1 METSQLDPKLSL
13 QPFDPE
19 VFQRVWNRVMP
30 DQDRSP
36 IAMDAPAQPAVPAL
50 SPVPEQPPET
60 PPQVPLTCLGE
71 GSRPYTQAIRDMMDQ
86 TRGFLRSLQ
95 TLSRRSGSRAARV
108 LSGIA
113 GDLRREER
121 RQSQAQVK
129 FDQGLVIDYGARCV
143 YQNGEPVHLAK
154 KEFDILELLSLHPS
168 QVFDR
173 EHIYD
178 SVWGWDS
185 EAVENHVE
193 VYVGFLRKKLANIGS
208 GIKIKSI
215 RSLGYHLEVSDDD

>member
-50 SPVPEQPPET
+50 SPAPEQPPET
-60 PPQVPLTCLGE
+60 APQVPLTCLGE

-95 TLSRRSGSRAARV
+95 ALSRRSGSRAARV

-121 RQSQAQVK
+121 RLSTAH
-129 FDQGLVIDYGARCV
+129 FLIT
-143 YQNGEPVHLAK
+143 GERY
-154 KEFDILELLSLHPS
+154 SPS
-168 QVFDR
+168 QT
-173 EHIYD
+173 
-178 SVWGWDS
+178 G
-185 EAVENHVE
+185 AVSS
-193 VYVGFLRKKLANIGS
+193 GPLPLALRALFQQLHQRAAQARAAAQGMGDPCLQQLFQDLAEDAEFYAQ
-208 GIKIKSI
+208 
-215 RSLGYHLEVSDDD
+215 RLRALLEEMP

>member
-30 DQDRSP
+30 DQSRSP
-36 IAMDAPAQPAVPAL
+36 IAMDAPSQPAVPAL
-50 SPVPEQPPET
+50 SPAPEQPPET
-60 PPQVPLTCLGE
+60 APQVPLTCLGE

-95 TLSRRSGSRAARV
+95 ALSRRSGSRAARV

-121 RQSQAQVK
+121 RLSTAH
-129 FDQGLVIDYGARCV
+129 FLIT
-143 YQNGEPVHLAK
+143 GERY
-154 KEFDILELLSLHPS
+154 SPS
-168 QVFDR
+168 QT
-173 EHIYD
+173 
-178 SVWGWDS
+178 G
-185 EAVENHVE
+185 AVPS
-193 VYVGFLRKKLANIGS
+193 GPLPLALRALFQQLHQRAAQARAAAQGM
-208 GIKIKSI
+208 GDPCLQQLFQD
-215 RSLGYHLEVSDDD
+215 LGEDAEFYAQRLRALLEGMP

>member
-1 METSQLDPKLSL
+1 MDAPRSAPQLSL

-50 SPVPEQPPET
+50 SPAPEQPPET

-95 TLSRRSGSRAARV
+95 SLSRRSGSRAARV

-121 RQSQAQVK
+121 RLSTAH
-129 FDQGLVIDYGARCV
+129 FLIT
-143 YQNGEPVHLAK
+143 GERY
-154 KEFDILELLSLHPS
+154 SPS
-168 QVFDR
+168 QT
-173 EHIYD
+173 
-178 SVWGWDS
+178 G
-185 EAVENHVE
+185 AVPS
-193 VYVGFLRKKLANIGS
+193 GPLPLALRALFQQLHQRAAQARAAAQGM
-208 GIKIKSI
+208 GDPCLQQLFQD
-215 RSLGYHLEVSDDD
+215 LGEDAEFYAQRLRTLLEEMP

>member
-30 DQDRSP
+30 DQSRSP
-36 IAMDAPAQPAVPAL
+36 IAMDAPSQPAVPAL
-50 SPVPEQPPET
+50 SPAPEQPPET
-60 PPQVPLTCLGE
+60 APQVPLTCLGE

-95 TLSRRSGSRAARV
+95 ALSRRSGSRAARV

-121 RQSQAQVK
+121 RLSTAH
-129 FDQGLVIDYGARCV
+129 FLIT
-143 YQNGEPVHLAK
+143 GERY
-154 KEFDILELLSLHPS
+154 SPS
-168 QVFDR
+168 QTGAAP
-173 EHIYD
+173 
-178 SVWGWDS
+178 SGPLPL
-185 EAVENHVE
+185 A
-193 VYVGFLRKKLANIGS
+193 LRTLFQQLHQRAAQARAAAQGM
-208 GIKIKSI
+208 GDPCLQQLFQD
-215 RSLGYHLEVSDDD
+215 LGEDAEFYAQRLRALLEEMP

>member
-50 SPVPEQPPET
+50 SPAPEQPPET

-71 GSRPYTQAIRDMMDQ
+71 GSRPYTQAIRDIMDQ

-95 TLSRRSGSRAARV
+95 SLSRRSGSRAARV

-121 RQSQAQVK
+121 RLSTAH
-129 FDQGLVIDYGARCV
+129 FLIT
-143 YQNGEPVHLAK
+143 GERYA
-154 KEFDILELLSLHPS
+154 PS
-168 QVFDR
+168 QT
-173 EHIYD
+173 
-178 SVWGWDS
+178 G
-185 EAVENHVE
+185 AVPS
-193 VYVGFLRKKLANIGS
+193 GPLPLALRALFQQLHQRAAHALAAAHGIGDPCLQQLFQDLAEDAEFYAQ
-208 GIKIKSI
+208 
-215 RSLGYHLEVSDDD
+215 RLRALLEEMP

>member
-50 SPVPEQPPET
+50 SPAPEQPPET
-60 PPQVPLTCLGE
+60 APQVPLTCLGE

-121 RQSQAQVK
+121 RLSTAH
-129 FDQGLVIDYGARCV
+129 FLIT
-143 YQNGEPVHLAK
+143 GERY
-154 KEFDILELLSLHPS
+154 SPS
-168 QVFDR
+168 QT
-173 EHIYD
+173 
-178 SVWGWDS
+178 G
-185 EAVENHVE
+185 AVSS
-193 VYVGFLRKKLANIGS
+193 GPLPLALRALFQQLHQRAAQARAAAQGM
-208 GIKIKSI
+208 GDPCLQQLFQD
-215 RSLGYHLEVSDDD
+215 LGEDAEFYAQRLRALLEGMP

>member
-60 PPQVPLTCLGE
+60 APQVPLTCLGE

-95 TLSRRSGSRAARV
+95 ALSRRSGSRAARV

-121 RQSQAQVK
+121 RLSTAH
-129 FDQGLVIDYGARCV
+129 FLIT
-143 YQNGEPVHLAK
+143 GERY
-154 KEFDILELLSLHPS
+154 SPS
-168 QVFDR
+168 QT
-173 EHIYD
+173 
-178 SVWGWDS
+178 G
-185 EAVENHVE
+185 AVPS
-193 VYVGFLRKKLANIGS
+193 GSLPLALRTLFQQLHQRAAQARAAAQGM
-208 GIKIKSI
+208 GDPCLQQLFQD
-215 RSLGYHLEVSDDD
+215 LGEDAEFYAQRLRALLEEMP

>member
-60 PPQVPLTCLGE
+60 APQVPLTCLGE

-95 TLSRRSGSRAARV
+95 SLSRRSGSRAARV

-121 RQSQAQVK
+121 RLSTAH
-129 FDQGLVIDYGARCV
+129 FLIT
-143 YQNGEPVHLAK
+143 GERY
-154 KEFDILELLSLHPS
+154 SPS
-168 QVFDR
+168 QT
-173 EHIYD
+173 
-178 SVWGWDS
+178 G
-185 EAVENHVE
+185 AVPS
-193 VYVGFLRKKLANIGS
+193 GPLPLALRALFQQLHQRAAQARAAAQGM
-208 GIKIKSI
+208 GDPCLQQLFQD
-215 RSLGYHLEVSDDD
+215 LGEDAEFYAQRLRALLEGMP

>member
-36 IAMDAPAQPAVPAL
+36 IAIDAPAQPAVPAL
-50 SPVPEQPPET
+50 SPAPEQPPET

-95 TLSRRSGSRAARV
+95 ALSRRSGSRAARV

-121 RQSQAQVK
+121 RLSTAH
-129 FDQGLVIDYGARCV
+129 FLIT
-143 YQNGEPVHLAK
+143 GERY
-154 KEFDILELLSLHPS
+154 SPS
-168 QVFDR
+168 QT
-173 EHIYD
+173 
-178 SVWGWDS
+178 G
-185 EAVENHVE
+185 AVPS
-193 VYVGFLRKKLANIGS
+193 GPLPLALRALFQQLHQRAAQARAAAQGM
-208 GIKIKSI
+208 GDPCLQQLFQD
-215 RSLGYHLEVSDDD
+215 LGEDAEFYAQRLRALLEEMP

>member
-60 PPQVPLTCLGE
+60 APQVPLTCLGE

-95 TLSRRSGSRAARV
+95 SLSRRSGSRAARV

-113 GDLRREER
+113 DDLRREER
-121 RQSQAQVK
+121 RLSTAH
-129 FDQGLVIDYGARCV
+129 FLIT
-143 YQNGEPVHLAK
+143 GERY
-154 KEFDILELLSLHPS
+154 SPS
-168 QVFDR
+168 QT
-173 EHIYD
+173 
-178 SVWGWDS
+178 G
-185 EAVENHVE
+185 AVPS
-193 VYVGFLRKKLANIGS
+193 GPLPLALRALFQQLHQRAAQARAAAQGM
-208 GIKIKSI
+208 GDPCLQQLFQD
-215 RSLGYHLEVSDDD
+215 LGEDAEFYAQRLRALLEGMP

>member
-50 SPVPEQPPET
+50 SPAPEQPPET

-95 TLSRRSGSRAARV
+95 SLSRRSGSRAARV

-121 RQSQAQVK
+121 RLSTAH
-129 FDQGLVIDYGARCV
+129 FLIT
-143 YQNGEPVHLAK
+143 GERY
-154 KEFDILELLSLHPS
+154 SPS
-168 QVFDR
+168 QT
-173 EHIYD
+173 
-178 SVWGWDS
+178 G
-185 EAVENHVE
+185 AVPS
-193 VYVGFLRKKLANIGS
+193 GPLPLALRALFQQLHQRAAQARAAAQGM
-208 GIKIKSI
+208 GDPCLQQLFQD
-215 RSLGYHLEVSDDD
+215 LGEDAEFYAQRLRALLEEMP

>member
-30 DQDRSP
+30 NQDRSP

-50 SPVPEQPPET
+50 SPAPEQPPET
-60 PPQVPLTCLGE
+60 APQVPLTCLGE

-95 TLSRRSGSRAARV
+95 ALSRRSGSRAARV

-121 RQSQAQVK
+121 RLSTAYFLITGERYSPSQAVAAPS
-129 FDQGLVIDYGARCV
+129 GSLPLVLRTLFQQLHQRAAQARAAAHWMGDPCL
-143 YQNGEPVHLAK
+143 QQLFQDLAEDA
-154 KEFDILELLSLHPS
+154 EFYAQRLRALLEEIP
-168 QVFDR
+168 
-173 EHIYD
+173 
-178 SVWGWDS
+178 
-185 EAVENHVE
+185 
-193 VYVGFLRKKLANIGS
+193 
-208 GIKIKSI
+208 
-215 RSLGYHLEVSDDD
+215 

>member
-50 SPVPEQPPET
+50 SPAPEQPPET
-60 PPQVPLTCLGE
+60 APQVPLTCLGE

-95 TLSRRSGSRAARV
+95 ALSRRSGSRAARV

-121 RQSQAQVK
+121 RLSTAH
-129 FDQGLVIDYGARCV
+129 FLIT
-143 YQNGEPVHLAK
+143 GERY
-154 KEFDILELLSLHPS
+154 SPS
-168 QVFDR
+168 QT
-173 EHIYD
+173 
-178 SVWGWDS
+178 G
-185 EAVENHVE
+185 AVPS
-193 VYVGFLRKKLANIGS
+193 GPLPLALRALFQQLHQRAAQARAAAQGM
-208 GIKIKSI
+208 GDPCLQQLFQD
-215 RSLGYHLEVSDDD
+215 LGEDAEFYAQRLRALLEEMP

>member
-50 SPVPEQPPET
+50 SPAPEQPPET
-60 PPQVPLTCLGE
+60 APQVPLTCLGE
-71 GSRPYTQAIRDMMDQ
+71 GSRPYTQTIRDMMDQ

-95 TLSRRSGSRAARV
+95 SLSRRSGSRAARV

-121 RQSQAQVK
+121 RLSTAH
-129 FDQGLVIDYGARCV
+129 FLIT
-143 YQNGEPVHLAK
+143 GERY
-154 KEFDILELLSLHPS
+154 SPS
-168 QVFDR
+168 QT
-173 EHIYD
+173 
-178 SVWGWDS
+178 G
-185 EAVENHVE
+185 AVPS
-193 VYVGFLRKKLANIGS
+193 GPLPLALRALFQQLHQRAAQARAAAQGM
-208 GIKIKSI
+208 GDPCLQQLFQD
-215 RSLGYHLEVSDDD
+215 LGEDAEFYAQRLRALLEGMP

>member
-50 SPVPEQPPET
+50 SPAPEQPPET
-60 PPQVPLTCLGE
+60 APQVPLTCLGE
-71 GSRPYTQAIRDMMDQ
+71 GSRPYTQAIRDMTDQ

-95 TLSRRSGSRAARV
+95 SLSRRSGSRAARV

-121 RQSQAQVK
+121 RLSTAHFLITGERYSPSQARAAPSGSLPLVLRTLFQQLHQRAAQARAAA
-129 FDQGLVIDYGARCV
+129 QGMGDPCLQQLFQD
-143 YQNGEPVHLAK
+143 LAEDA
-154 KEFDILELLSLHPS
+154 EFYAQRLRALLEEIP
-168 QVFDR
+168 
-173 EHIYD
+173 
-178 SVWGWDS
+178 
-185 EAVENHVE
+185 
-193 VYVGFLRKKLANIGS
+193 
-208 GIKIKSI
+208 
-215 RSLGYHLEVSDDD
+215 

>member
-36 IAMDAPAQPAVPAL
+36 IAMDAPSQPAVPAL
-50 SPVPEQPPET
+50 SPAPEQPPET
-60 PPQVPLTCLGE
+60 APQVPLTCLGE

-121 RQSQAQVK
+121 RLSTAH
-129 FDQGLVIDYGARCV
+129 FLIT
-143 YQNGEPVHLAK
+143 GERYA
-154 KEFDILELLSLHPS
+154 PS
-168 QVFDR
+168 QTGTGP
-173 EHIYD
+173 
-178 SVWGWDS
+178 SGS
-185 EAVENHVE
+185 LPLA
-193 VYVGFLRKKLANIGS
+193 LRTLFQQLHQRAAQARAAAQGM
-208 GIKIKSI
+208 GDPCLQQLFQD
-215 RSLGYHLEVSDDD
+215 LGEDAEFYAQRLRALLEEMP

>member
-60 PPQVPLTCLGE
+60 APQVPLTCLGE

-95 TLSRRSGSRAARV
+95 SLSRRSGSRAARV

-121 RQSQAQVK
+121 RLSTAH
-129 FDQGLVIDYGARCV
+129 FLIT
-143 YQNGEPVHLAK
+143 GERY
-154 KEFDILELLSLHPS
+154 SPS
-168 QVFDR
+168 QT
-173 EHIYD
+173 
-178 SVWGWDS
+178 G
-185 EAVENHVE
+185 AVPS
-193 VYVGFLRKKLANIGS
+193 GPLPLALRALFQQLHQRAAQARAAAQGM
-208 GIKIKSI
+208 GDPCLQQLFQD
-215 RSLGYHLEVSDDD
+215 LGEDAEFYAQRLRALLEEIP

>member
-50 SPVPEQPPET
+50 SPAPEQPPET
-60 PPQVPLTCLGE
+60 APQVPLTCLGE

-95 TLSRRSGSRAARV
+95 SLSRRSGSRAARV

-121 RQSQAQVK
+121 RLSTAH
-129 FDQGLVIDYGARCV
+129 FLIT
-143 YQNGEPVHLAK
+143 GERY
-154 KEFDILELLSLHPS
+154 SPS
-168 QVFDR
+168 QT
-173 EHIYD
+173 
-178 SVWGWDS
+178 G
-185 EAVENHVE
+185 AVPS
-193 VYVGFLRKKLANIGS
+193 GPLPLALRALFQQLHQRAAQARAAAQGM
-208 GIKIKSI
+208 GDPCLQQLFPD
-215 RSLGYHLEVSDDD
+215 LGEDAEFYAQRLRALLEGMP

>member
-50 SPVPEQPPET
+50 SPAPEQPPET
-60 PPQVPLTCLGE
+60 APQVPLTCLGE

-95 TLSRRSGSRAARV
+95 ALSRRSGSRAARV

-121 RQSQAQVK
+121 RLSTAH
-129 FDQGLVIDYGARCV
+129 FLIT
-143 YQNGEPVHLAK
+143 GERY
-154 KEFDILELLSLHPS
+154 SPS
-168 QVFDR
+168 QT
-173 EHIYD
+173 
-178 SVWGWDS
+178 G
-185 EAVENHVE
+185 AVPS
-193 VYVGFLRKKLANIGS
+193 GPLPLALRALFQQLHQRAAQARAAAQGM
-208 GIKIKSI
+208 GDPCLQQLFQD
-215 RSLGYHLEVSDDD
+215 LGEDAEFYAQRLRALLEEIP

>member
-36 IAMDAPAQPAVPAL
+36 IAMDAPSQPAVPAL
-50 SPVPEQPPET
+50 SPAPEQPPET
-60 PPQVPLTCLGE
+60 APQVPPTCLGE

-95 TLSRRSGSRAARV
+95 ALSRRSGSRAARV

-121 RQSQAQVK
+121 RLSTAH
-129 FDQGLVIDYGARCV
+129 FLIT
-143 YQNGEPVHLAK
+143 GERY
-154 KEFDILELLSLHPS
+154 SPS
-168 QVFDR
+168 QT
-173 EHIYD
+173 
-178 SVWGWDS
+178 G
-185 EAVENHVE
+185 AVPS
-193 VYVGFLRKKLANIGS
+193 GPLPLALRALFQQLHQRAAQARAAAHGMGDPCLQQLFQDLAEDAEFYAQ
-208 GIKIKSI
+208 
-215 RSLGYHLEVSDDD
+215 RLRALLEEIP

>member
-50 SPVPEQPPET
+50 SPAPEQPPET
-60 PPQVPLTCLGE
+60 APQVPLTCLGE
-71 GSRPYTQAIRDMMDQ
+71 GSRPDTQAIRDMIDQ
-86 TRGFLRSLQ
+86 TRGFLRSLEA
-95 TLSRRSGSRAARV
+95 LSRRSGSRAARV

-121 RQSQAQVK
+121 RLSTAH
-129 FDQGLVIDYGARCV
+129 FLIT
-143 YQNGEPVHLAK
+143 GERY
-154 KEFDILELLSLHPS
+154 SPS
-168 QVFDR
+168 QT
-173 EHIYD
+173 
-178 SVWGWDS
+178 G
-185 EAVENHVE
+185 AVPS
-193 VYVGFLRKKLANIGS
+193 GPLPLALRALFQQLHQRAAQARAAAQGM
-208 GIKIKSI
+208 GDPCLQQLFQD
-215 RSLGYHLEVSDDD
+215 LGEDAEFYAQRLRALLEEMP

>member
-50 SPVPEQPPET
+50 SPAPEQPPET
-60 PPQVPLTCLGE
+60 APQVPLTCLGE

-121 RQSQAQVK
+121 RLSTAH
-129 FDQGLVIDYGARCV
+129 FLIT
-143 YQNGEPVHLAK
+143 GERY
-154 KEFDILELLSLHPS
+154 SPS
-168 QVFDR
+168 QTGAAP
-173 EHIYD
+173 
-178 SVWGWDS
+178 SGPLPL
-185 EAVENHVE
+185 A
-193 VYVGFLRKKLANIGS
+193 LRTLFQQLHQRAAQARAAAQGM
-208 GIKIKSI
+208 GDPCLQQLFQD
-215 RSLGYHLEVSDDD
+215 LGEDAEFYAQRLRALLEGMP

>member
-50 SPVPEQPPET
+50 SPAPEQPPET
-60 PPQVPLTCLGE
+60 APQVPLTCLGE

-95 TLSRRSGSRAARV
+95 SLSRRSGSRAARV

-121 RQSQAQVK
+121 RLSTAH
-129 FDQGLVIDYGARCV
+129 FLIT
-143 YQNGEPVHLAK
+143 GERY
-154 KEFDILELLSLHPS
+154 SPS
-168 QVFDR
+168 QT
-173 EHIYD
+173 
-178 SVWGWDS
+178 G
-185 EAVENHVE
+185 AVPS
-193 VYVGFLRKKLANIGS
+193 GPLPLALRALFQQLHQRAAQARAAAQGM
-208 GIKIKSI
+208 GDPCLQQLFQD
-215 RSLGYHLEVSDDD
+215 LGEDAEFYAQRLRALLEGMP

>member
-60 PPQVPLTCLGE
+60 APQVPLTCLGE

-95 TLSRRSGSRAARV
+95 ALSRRSGSRAARV

-121 RQSQAQVK
+121 RLSTAH
-129 FDQGLVIDYGARCV
+129 FLIT
-143 YQNGEPVHLAK
+143 GERYA
-154 KEFDILELLSLHPS
+154 PS
-168 QVFDR
+168 QTGAAP
-173 EHIYD
+173 
-178 SVWGWDS
+178 SGPLPL
-185 EAVENHVE
+185 A
-193 VYVGFLRKKLANIGS
+193 LRTLFQQLHQRAAQARAAAQGM
-208 GIKIKSI
+208 GDPCLQQLFQD
-215 RSLGYHLEVSDDD
+215 LGEDAEFYAQRLRALLEGMP

>member
-36 IAMDAPAQPAVPAL
+36 IAMDAPAQPAAPAL
-50 SPVPEQPPET
+50 SPAPEQPPET

-71 GSRPYTQAIRDMMDQ
+71 DSRPYTQAIRDMMDQ

-95 TLSRRSGSRAARV
+95 SLSRRSGSRAARV

-121 RQSQAQVK
+121 RLSTAH
-129 FDQGLVIDYGARCV
+129 FLIT
-143 YQNGEPVHLAK
+143 GERY
-154 KEFDILELLSLHPS
+154 SPS
-168 QVFDR
+168 QT
-173 EHIYD
+173 
-178 SVWGWDS
+178 G
-185 EAVENHVE
+185 AVPS
-193 VYVGFLRKKLANIGS
+193 GPLPLALRALFQQLHQRAAQARAAAQGM
-208 GIKIKSI
+208 GDPCLQQLFQD
-215 RSLGYHLEVSDDD
+215 LGEDAEFYAQRLRALLEGMP

>member
-30 DQDRSP
+30 NQDRSP

-50 SPVPEQPPET
+50 SPAPEQPPET
-60 PPQVPLTCLGE
+60 PPEVPLTCLGE

-95 TLSRRSGSRAARV
+95 ALSRRSGSRAARV

-121 RQSQAQVK
+121 RLSTAH
-129 FDQGLVIDYGARCV
+129 FLIT
-143 YQNGEPVHLAK
+143 GERY
-154 KEFDILELLSLHPS
+154 SPS
-168 QVFDR
+168 QT
-173 EHIYD
+173 
-178 SVWGWDS
+178 G
-185 EAVENHVE
+185 AVPS
-193 VYVGFLRKKLANIGS
+193 GPLPLALRALFQQLHQRAAQARAAAQGM
-208 GIKIKSI
+208 GDPCLQQLFQD
-215 RSLGYHLEVSDDD
+215 LGEDAEFYAQRLRALLEEMP

>member
-36 IAMDAPAQPAVPAL
+36 IAMDAPAL
-50 SPVPEQPPET
+50 SPAPEQPPET

-95 TLSRRSGSRAARV
+95 ALSRRSGSRAARV

-121 RQSQAQVK
+121 RLSTAH
-129 FDQGLVIDYGARCV
+129 FLIT
-143 YQNGEPVHLAK
+143 GERYA
-154 KEFDILELLSLHPS
+154 PS
-168 QVFDR
+168 QTGTGP
-173 EHIYD
+173 
-178 SVWGWDS
+178 SGS
-185 EAVENHVE
+185 LAQA
-193 VYVGFLRKKLANIGS
+193 LRTLFQQFHQRAAQARAAAQEMGDPCLQQLFQD
-208 GIKIKSI
+208 
-215 RSLGYHLEVSDDD
+215 LGEDAEFYAQRLRALLEEMP

>member
-1 METSQLDPKLSL
+1 METSQLDPKLFL

-50 SPVPEQPPET
+50 SPAPEQPPET
-60 PPQVPLTCLGE
+60 APQVPLACLGE
-71 GSRPYTQAIRDMMDQ
+71 GSRPYTQAIRDMIDQ

-95 TLSRRSGSRAARV
+95 ALSRRSGSRAARV

-121 RQSQAQVK
+121 RLSTAH
-129 FDQGLVIDYGARCV
+129 FLIT
-143 YQNGEPVHLAK
+143 GERY
-154 KEFDILELLSLHPS
+154 SPS
-168 QVFDR
+168 QT
-173 EHIYD
+173 
-178 SVWGWDS
+178 G
-185 EAVENHVE
+185 AVPS
-193 VYVGFLRKKLANIGS
+193 GPLPLALRALFQQLHQRAAQARAAAQGM
-208 GIKIKSI
+208 GDPCLQQLFQD
-215 RSLGYHLEVSDDD
+215 LGEDAEFYAQRLRALLEEMP

>member
-60 PPQVPLTCLGE
+60 APQVPLTCLGE

-95 TLSRRSGSRAARV
+95 ALSRRSGSRAARV

-121 RQSQAQVK
+121 RLSTAH
-129 FDQGLVIDYGARCV
+129 FLIT
-143 YQNGEPVHLAK
+143 GERY
-154 KEFDILELLSLHPS
+154 SPS
-168 QVFDR
+168 QT
-173 EHIYD
+173 
-178 SVWGWDS
+178 G
-185 EAVENHVE
+185 AVPS
-193 VYVGFLRKKLANIGS
+193 GPLPLALRALFQQLHQRAAQARAAAQGM
-208 GIKIKSI
+208 GDPCLQQLFQD
-215 RSLGYHLEVSDDD
+215 LGEDAEFYAQRLRALLEEIP

>member
-50 SPVPEQPPET
+50 SPAPEQPPET
-60 PPQVPLTCLGE
+60 APQVPLTCLGE
-71 GSRPYTQAIRDMMDQ
+71 GSRPYTQAIRDMIDQ
-86 TRGFLRSLQ
+86 TQGFLRSLQ
-95 TLSRRSGSRAARV
+95 ALSRRSGSRAARV

-121 RQSQAQVK
+121 RLSTAH
-129 FDQGLVIDYGARCV
+129 FLIT
-143 YQNGEPVHLAK
+143 GERY
-154 KEFDILELLSLHPS
+154 SPS
-168 QVFDR
+168 QTGAAPSGPLPLALRTLFQQLHQR
-173 EHIYD
+173 
-178 SVWGWDS
+178 
-185 EAVENHVE
+185 AVQARAAAQGMGDPCLQQLFQDLGEDAE
-193 VYVGFLRKKLANIGS
+193 FYAQRLRAL
-208 GIKIKSI
+208 
-215 RSLGYHLEVSDDD
+215 LEGMP